1 MLHGGRRLHC
11 STSISGL
18 GLRSGTKSCGASRS
32 SGACRGELTNSP
44 RDVRWQ
50 SAHPPRRKKTG
61 AAMRVGVYIDG
72 YNLYYGG
79 RSSCGRSTAGWRW
92 LDLRALAEALVRER
106 ADWPT
111 AQVTRMIYCTAR
123 VDATEN
129 PSSYADQDVYLK
141 ALIAAGSVDHI
152 EFGYYV
158 ARVKSAPLAVRTP
171 NGRPRL
177 VAPDWPVK
185 IQDGTGA
192 AVSDARFMVSVA
204 HREEKGSD
212 VNVASHLLL
221 DILSGDIDAALVI
234 SNDSDLRFP
243 VEQAR
248 KRVPVGL
255 VNPTPGQTAGALRA
269 PAPTGVGRHFWRKLT
284 AHDFRSHQLSNP
296 AGGYSMP
303 TGW

>member
-1 MLHGGRRLHC
+1 MH
-11 STSISGL
+11 
-18 GLRSGTKSCGASRS
+18 
-32 SGACRGELTNSP
+32 
-44 RDVRWQ
+44 
-50 SAHPPRRKKTG
+50 
-61 AAMRVGVYIDG
+61 VGVYVDG

-92 LDLRALAEALVRER
+92 LDVRALAEALVRER
-106 ADWPT
+106 ADWPS
-111 AQVTRMIYCTAR
+111 AEITRVIYCTAR

-141 ALIAAGSVDHI
+141 ALVAAGSVDYI

-158 ARVKSAPLAVRTP
+158 ARVKSAPLAVRQP

-177 VAPDWPVK
+177 VSPSWPVM
-185 IQDGTGA
+185 IQDGTGT

-221 DILSGDIDAALVI
+221 DVLRGEVDAALVI

-243 VEQAR
+243 VEQTR
-248 KRVPVGL
+248 ELVPVGL

-269 PAPTGVGRHFWRKLT
+269 PATIGAGRHFWRKL
-284 AHDFRSHQLSNP
+284 AQPDFSLHQLPNP

-303 TGW
+303 EGW